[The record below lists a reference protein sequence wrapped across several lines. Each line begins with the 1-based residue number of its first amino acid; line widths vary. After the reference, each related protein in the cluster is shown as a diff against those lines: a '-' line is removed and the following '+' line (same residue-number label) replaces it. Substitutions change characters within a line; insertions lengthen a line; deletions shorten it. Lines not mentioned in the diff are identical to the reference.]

1 METPVF
7 RIFVFLEQIYE
18 RRIQYVM
25 EKMQEL
31 YDFSKADAALDR
43 KLEDLK
49 NTDTRKELVK
59 NQNFLKASN
68 KKVESNLEKQ
78 IKKIEEYYDELMK
91 DISYYSEAEDDEVS
105 TEQLNEMKKQANDLI
120 SKSNKLGENAKTLLK
135 QITNADKE
143 LRDVLQKMIP
153 VKKAYDELK
162 DKYQEEQNSV
172 GAETA
177 ELKNEVEKLKSQI
190 SPDILSEYERIKG
203 FRRNPVSLLVNNRC
217 QECNMQL
224 PVSVSAKITHGT
236 GLVCCENCGRI
247 LVIL

>member
-1 METPVF
+1 
-7 RIFVFLEQIYE
+7 
-18 RRIQYVM
+18 M

-68 KKVESNLEKQ
+68 KKVESIQEKSLQVRGEAQNLEKQ
-78 IKKIEEYYDELMK
+78 IKKIEEDYDELMK

-120 SKSNKLGENAKTLLK
+120 SKSNKLGENAKALLK

>member
-1 METPVF
+1 
-7 RIFVFLEQIYE
+7 
-18 RRIQYVM
+18 M

-59 NQNFLKASN
+59 NQNSLKASN
-68 KKVESNLEKQ
+68 KKVESIQEKSLQVRGEAQNLEKQ
-78 IKKIEEYYDELMK
+78 IKKIEEDYDELMK

-162 DKYQEEQNSV
+162 DKYQE
-172 GAETA
+172 
-177 ELKNEVEKLKSQI
+177 
-190 SPDILSEYERIKG
+190 
-203 FRRNPVSLLVNNRC
+203 
-217 QECNMQL
+217 
-224 PVSVSAKITHGT
+224 
-236 GLVCCENCGRI
+236 
-247 LVIL
+247 